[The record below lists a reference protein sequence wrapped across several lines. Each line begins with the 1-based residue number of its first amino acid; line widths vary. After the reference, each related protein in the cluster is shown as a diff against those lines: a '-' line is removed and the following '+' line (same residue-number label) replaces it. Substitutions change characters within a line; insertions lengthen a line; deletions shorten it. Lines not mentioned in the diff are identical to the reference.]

1 MNPLLHHRL
10 LNEDT
15 DGTPL
20 VLIHG
25 LFGAGDNLMG
35 IARGFTDR
43 PVVLV
48 DLRNHG
54 RSFHAA
60 TMSFD
65 EMAEDVAQVIESL
78 GWPQA
83 DVVGH
88 SLGGKV
94 AIQLAQLRPSVVRR
108 LVVADIA
115 PIAYPP
121 HHQSVLAG
129 LQAIDVSAV
138 ISRRQADEVLAEY
151 VIEAGVRNFLL
162 TNLVRAPEG
171 GYAWRMNL
179 PGLIASYE
187 VIRSAPAFVGGY
199 AGPTLYVRG
208 ELSDYIQPASE
219 EAINRYTP
227 AATIQTLA
235 GCGHWLHAEK
245 PADFNQSVRA
255 FIES

>member
-1 MNPLLHHRL
+1 MNPSLNHRL

-15 DGTPL
+15 ADTPL

-35 IARGFTDR
+35 IARAFPDR

-65 EMAEDVAQVIESL
+65 EMADDVASVIESL
-78 GWPQA
+78 GWPQV

-94 AIQLAQLRPSVVRR
+94 AIQLAQRRANLVRR

-115 PIAYPP
+115 PIVYPP

-138 ISRRQADEVLAEY
+138 TSRRHADEVLAEY
-151 VIEAGVRNFLL
+151 VSEVGVRNFLL
-162 TNLVRAPEG
+162 MNLVRAPEG

-179 PGLIASYE
+179 PGLIANYE
-187 VIRSAPAFVGGY
+187 VIRSAPAYLGGY

-208 ELSDYIQPASE
+208 EFSDYIQSANE
-219 EAINRYTP
+219 EAIKQYTP

-245 PADFNQSVRA
+245 PAEFNQLVKG
-255 FIES
+255 FIEG